1 MNTQSLKGLSVSL
14 FARSKPQIM
23 ERSDWLVRWV
33 CVAYCVAALCTIVLP
48 VGALFLRSLNN
59 ADGAYVGLQNYLTYF
74 GTSALFDSFLNS
86 LLVSLVTATIVVP
99 MAFAYAYGLLRTCMP
114 FKSFFRGVALI
125 PLLIPGV
132 LKAIALVYLFGNQ
145 GLLREWLFGHPLY
158 GPIGIIGASVIWT
171 FPFAVLIML
180 TALQHV
186 DQRLYHAAA
195 VLKTSAWRTFLHVTW
210 PSCRYGVTTAFLVVT
225 VSVFTDFGIAKVIG
239 GDFRVLATDIYKE
252 VVGQQNFEMGAVISV
267 MLLIPAVLVFVL
279 ERRVASKQVAQFT
292 GRSLPYTPKPSGWR
306 DGVFLGWCIA
316 VTVFIASVLGMA
328 QFASLVKFWP
338 YNLSLTFAHYEF
350 EIEGV
355 GWMNFSNSIWMATL
369 AASFGTLIVFIGAYV
384 VEKARRDI
392 GLRKVL
398 QLFMLLPM
406 AIPGL
411 VLGLAYLIF
420 INTPGNPAGWL
431 YGGMA
436 ILVISTVTHLY
447 SVPHLTCLTALKG
460 LDREIESVG
469 LSLNT
474 SVTRMLTQVTLPV
487 CLAALLDVWLYIF
500 LCAMTTL
507 SAVIFL
513 YSPDTKLASIA
524 VIHIDETGRVAS
536 AAAMAMLLVYVCLAV
551 RLAHHLIAQ
560 KVLRK
565 FQPWRTS

>member
-1 MNTQSLKGLSVSL
+1 MSTQSLTGTSVAL

-23 ERSDWLVRWV
+23 ERSDRLVRWV

-48 VGALFLRSLNN
+48 VGALFLRSLKNS
-59 ADGAYVGLQNYLTYF
+59 DGAYVGLQNYLTYF

-86 LLVSLVTATIVVP
+86 LLVSLVTAALVVP

-158 GPIGIIGASVIWT
+158 GPIGIVGASVIWT

-267 MLLIPAVLVFVL
+267 LLLIPAVLVFLL

-292 GRSLPYTPKPSGWR
+292 GRSLPYTPKPSALR

-316 VTVFIASVLGMA
+316 ITGLIASVLGMA

-355 GWMNFSNSIWMATL
+355 GWMNFANSIWMATL
-369 AASFGTLIVFIGAYV
+369 AASIGSFIIFIGAYV

-392 GLRKVL
+392 WLRKGL
-398 QLFMLLPM
+398 QMLMLLPM

-460 LDREIESVG
+460 LDREIEAVG

-474 SVTRMLTQVTLPV
+474 PVARMLTQVTLPV

-565 FQPWRTS
+565 FQPWRTL

>member
-1 MNTQSLKGLSVSL
+1 MSTQSLNAAVVGL

-59 ADGAYVGLQNYLTYF
+59 AEGVYVGLQNYQIYF
-74 GTSALFDSFLNS
+74 GSSALFDSFLNS

-114 FKSFFRGVALI
+114 YKSFFRGVALI

-158 GPIGIIGASVIWT
+158 GPIGIVGASVIWT

-338 YNLSLTFAHYEF
+338 YNLSLTFAHYDF

-369 AASFGTLIVFIGAYV
+369 AATFGTLIVFIGAYV

-513 YSPDTKLASIA
+513 YSSDTKLASIA

>member
-1 MNTQSLKGLSVSL
+1 MSTQSLNAAGVGL
-14 FARSKPQIM
+14 FTRGKPQIM

-33 CVAYCVAALCTIVLP
+33 CVAYCVAALCTIILP
-48 VGALFLRSLNN
+48 VGALFLRSLKN
-59 ADGAYVGLQNYLTYF
+59 ANGAYVGLQNYLTYF
-74 GTSALFDSFLNS
+74 GSSALFDSFLNS
-86 LLVSLVTATIVVP
+86 LLVSLVTAMIVVP

-114 FKSFFRGVALI
+114 YKSFFRGVALI

-158 GPIGIIGASVIWT
+158 GPIGIVGASVIWT

-292 GRSLPYTPKPSGWR
+292 GRSLPYTPEPSGWR

-355 GWMNFSNSIWMATL
+355 GWMNFSNSLWMATL

-384 VEKARRDI
+384 VEKARRDL
-392 GLRKVL
+392 GLRKTL
-398 QLFMLLPM
+398 QMLMLLPM

-513 YSPDTKLASIA
+513 YSSDTKLASIA

-560 KVLRK
+560 KILRK

>member
-1 MNTQSLKGLSVSL
+1 MSTQSLNAAGVGL
-14 FARSKPQIM
+14 FTRGKPQIM
-23 ERSDWLVRWV
+23 ERSDWLVRCV

-59 ADGAYVGLQNYLTYF
+59 ANGVYVGLQNYLTYF
-74 GTSALFDSFLNS
+74 GSSALFDSFLNS

-99 MAFAYAYGLLRTCMP
+99 MAFAYAYGLLRTRMP
-114 FKSFFRGVALI
+114 YKSFFRGVALI

-158 GPIGIIGASVIWT
+158 GPIGIVGASVIWT

-267 MLLIPAVLVFVL
+267 MLLIPAIFVFLL
-279 ERRVASKQVAQFT
+279 ERRVAGKQVAQFT
-292 GRSLPYTPKPSGWR
+292 GRSLPYTPKPSAWR

-316 VTVFIASVLGMA
+316 VTLFIASVLGMA

-338 YNLSLTFAHYEF
+338 YNLSLTFSHYEF

-355 GWMNFSNSIWMATL
+355 GWMNFTNSIWMATL
-369 AASFGTLIVFIGAYV
+369 AASVGTLVIFIGAYI
-384 VEKARRDI
+384 VEKARRDVW
-392 GLRKVL
+392 LRKAL
-398 QLFMLLPM
+398 QLLMLLPM

-474 SVTRMLTQVTLPV
+474 SVVRMLTQVTLPV

-513 YSPDTKLASIA
+513 YSSDTKLASIA

-536 AAAMAMLLVYVCLAV
+536 AAAMAMLLVYVCLVV

-565 FQPWRTS
+565 FQPWRAS

>member
-14 FARSKPQIM
+14 FARSKTQIM

-158 GPIGIIGASVIWT
+158 GPIGIVGASVIWT
-171 FPFAVLIML
+171 FPYAVLIML

-195 VLKTSAWRTFLHVTW
+195 VLNTSAWRTFLHVTW

-292 GRSLPYTPKPSGWR
+292 GRSLPYTAKPSAWR

-369 AASFGTLIVFIGAYV
+369 AASFGTLIIFIGAYV

-513 YSPDTKLASIA
+513 YSSDTKLASIA

>member
-1 MNTQSLKGLSVSL
+1 MSPQPLSGASVSL

-33 CVAYCVAALCTIVLP
+33 CVAYCIAALCTIVLP
-48 VGALFLRSLNN
+48 VGALFLRSLKN

-86 LLVSLVTATIVVP
+86 LLVSLVTAALVVP

-145 GLLREWLFGHPLY
+145 GLLRDWLFGHPLY
-158 GPIGIIGASVIWT
+158 GPIGIVGASVIWT

-267 MLLIPAVLVFVL
+267 MLLIPAVFVFFL
-279 ERRVASKQVAQFT
+279 ERRVASKQVSQFT
-292 GRSLPYTPKPSGWR
+292 GRSLPYTPKPSAWR

-392 GLRKVL
+392 TLRKAL
-398 QLFMLLPM
+398 QMLMLLPM

-513 YSPDTKLASIA
+513 YSSDTKLASIA

>member
-1 MNTQSLKGLSVSL
+1 MSTQSLNAVGVGM
-14 FARSKPQIM
+14 FTRGKPQIM

-59 ADGAYVGLQNYLTYF
+59 ADGVYVGLQNYLTYF

-158 GPIGIIGASVIWT
+158 GPIGIVGASVIWT

-267 MLLIPAVLVFVL
+267 MLLIPAILVFLL

-292 GRSLPYTPKPSGWR
+292 GRSLPYTPKPSDWR
-306 DGVFLGWCIA
+306 DAVFLGWCVA

-338 YNLSLTFAHYEF
+338 YNLSLTFSHYEF

-355 GWMNFSNSIWMATL
+355 GWMNFSNSLWMATL

-392 GLRKVL
+392 GLRKAL
-398 QLFMLLPM
+398 QMLMLLPM

-460 LDREIESVG
+460 LDREIEAVG

-513 YSPDTKLASIA
+513 YSSDTKLASIA

>member
-1 MNTQSLKGLSVSL
+1 MSTQSLNAAVVGL

-59 ADGAYVGLQNYLTYF
+59 AEGVYVGLQNYQIYF
-74 GTSALFDSFLNS
+74 GSSALFDSFLNS

-114 FKSFFRGVALI
+114 YKSFFRGVALI

-158 GPIGIIGASVIWT
+158 GPIGIVGASVIWT

-338 YNLSLTFAHYEF
+338 YNLSLTFAHYDF

-369 AASFGTLIVFIGAYV
+369 AATFGTLIVFIGAYV

-513 YSPDTKLASIA
+513 YSSDTKLASIA

-565 FQPWRTS
+565 FQSWRTS

>member
-1 MNTQSLKGLSVSL
+1 MSTQSLNGAGGGL

-33 CVAYCVAALCTIVLP
+33 CVAYCIAALCTIVLP
-48 VGALFLRSLNN
+48 VGALFLRSLKNTG
-59 ADGAYVGLQNYLTYF
+59 GAYVGLQNYLTYF
-74 GTSALFDSFLNS
+74 NTSALFDSFLNS
-86 LLVSLVTATIVVP
+86 LLVSLVTAALVVP

-114 FKSFFRGVALI
+114 YKSFFRGVALI

-158 GPIGIIGASVIWT
+158 GPIGIVGASVLWT

-210 PSCRYGVTTAFLVVT
+210 PSCRYGVTTAFLVVM

-267 MLLIPAVLVFVL
+267 MLLIPAVLVFLL
-279 ERRVASKQVAQFT
+279 ERHVASKQVAQFT
-292 GRSLPYTPKPSGWR
+292 GRSLPYTPKPSAWS
-306 DGVFLGWCIA
+306 DGAFLGWCIA
-316 VTVFIASVLGMA
+316 VTIFIASVLGMA

-338 YNLSLTFAHYEF
+338 YNLSLTLNHYSF

-355 GWMNFSNSIWMATL
+355 GWMNFSNSLWMATL

-392 GLRKVL
+392 WLRKAL
-398 QLFMLLPM
+398 QLLMLLPM

-474 SVTRMLTQVTLPV
+474 SVARMLTQVTLPV

-513 YSPDTKLASIA
+513 YSSDTKLASIA

-560 KVLRK
+560 KILRK

>member
-1 MNTQSLKGLSVSL
+1 MSTQSVSSATAGL

-48 VGALFLRSLNN
+48 VGALFLRSLKN

-86 LLVSLVTATIVVP
+86 LLVSLVTAALVVP

-158 GPIGIIGASVIWT
+158 GPVGIVGASVIWT

-210 PSCRYGVTTAFLVVT
+210 PSCRYGVTTAFLVVM

-267 MLLIPAVLVFVL
+267 MLLVPAVLVFLL

-292 GRSLPYTPKPSGWR
+292 GRSLPYTPKPSSLR

-316 VTVFIASVLGMA
+316 VTLLIASVLGMA

-338 YNLSLTFAHYEF
+338 YNLSLTFDHYEF

-355 GWMNFSNSIWMATL
+355 GWMNFANSIWMATL
-369 AASFGTLIVFIGAYV
+369 AATVGSLIVFIGAYV

-392 GLRKVL
+392 WLRKAL
-398 QLFMLLPM
+398 QLLMLLPM

-474 SVTRMLTQVTLPV
+474 PVARMLTQVTLPV

-536 AAAMAMLLVYVCLAV
+536 AAAMAMLLVYVCLTV
-551 RLAHHLIAQ
+551 RLAHHLIARR
-560 KVLRK
+560 VLRK
-565 FQPWRTS
+565 FQPWRTL

>member
-210 PSCRYGVTTAFLVVT
+210 PSCRYGVTTAF
-225 VSVFTDFGIAKVIG
+225 
-239 GDFRVLATDIYKE
+239 
-252 VVGQQNFEMGAVISV
+252 
-267 MLLIPAVLVFVL
+267 
-279 ERRVASKQVAQFT
+279 
-292 GRSLPYTPKPSGWR
+292 
-306 DGVFLGWCIA
+306 
-316 VTVFIASVLGMA
+316 
-328 QFASLVKFWP
+328 
-338 YNLSLTFAHYEF
+338 
-350 EIEGV
+350 
-355 GWMNFSNSIWMATL
+355 
-369 AASFGTLIVFIGAYV
+369 
-384 VEKARRDI
+384 
-392 GLRKVL
+392 
-398 QLFMLLPM
+398 
-406 AIPGL
+406 
-411 VLGLAYLIF
+411 
-420 INTPGNPAGWL
+420 
-431 YGGMA
+431 
-436 ILVISTVTHLY
+436 
-447 SVPHLTCLTALKG
+447 
-460 LDREIESVG
+460 
-469 LSLNT
+469 
-474 SVTRMLTQVTLPV
+474 
-487 CLAALLDVWLYIF
+487 
-500 LCAMTTL
+500 
-507 SAVIFL
+507 
-513 YSPDTKLASIA
+513 
-524 VIHIDETGRVAS
+524 
-536 AAAMAMLLVYVCLAV
+536 
-551 RLAHHLIAQ
+551 
-560 KVLRK
+560 
-565 FQPWRTS
+565 

>member
-1 MNTQSLKGLSVSL
+1 
-14 FARSKPQIM
+14 
-23 ERSDWLVRWV
+23 
-33 CVAYCVAALCTIVLP
+33 
-48 VGALFLRSLNN
+48 
-59 ADGAYVGLQNYLTYF
+59 
-74 GTSALFDSFLNS
+74 
-86 LLVSLVTATIVVP
+86 
-99 MAFAYAYGLLRTCMP
+99 
-114 FKSFFRGVALI
+114 
-125 PLLIPGV
+125 
-132 LKAIALVYLFGNQ
+132 
-145 GLLREWLFGHPLY
+145 
-158 GPIGIIGASVIWT
+158 VIWT

-267 MLLIPAVLVFVL
+267 MLLIPAVLVFLL

-292 GRSLPYTPKPSGWR
+292 GRSLPYTPKPSAWR
-306 DGVFLGWCIA
+306 DGVFLGWCVA
-316 VTVFIASVLGMA
+316 VTIFIASVLGMA

-338 YNLSLTFAHYEF
+338 YNLSLTFSHYEF

-355 GWMNFSNSIWMATL
+355 GWMNFSNSLWMATL

-513 YSPDTKLASIA
+513 YSSDTKLASIA

>member
-1 MNTQSLKGLSVSL
+1 MSTQSLNGAGLGL
-14 FARSKPQIM
+14 FTRSKPQIM

-59 ADGAYVGLQNYLTYF
+59 ADGVYVGLQNYLTYF

-158 GPIGIIGASVIWT
+158 GPIGIVGASVIWT

-195 VLKTSAWRTFLHVTW
+195 VLNTSAWRTFLHVTW

-292 GRSLPYTPKPSGWR
+292 GRSLPYTAKPSAWR

-513 YSPDTKLASIA
+513 YSSDTKLASIA